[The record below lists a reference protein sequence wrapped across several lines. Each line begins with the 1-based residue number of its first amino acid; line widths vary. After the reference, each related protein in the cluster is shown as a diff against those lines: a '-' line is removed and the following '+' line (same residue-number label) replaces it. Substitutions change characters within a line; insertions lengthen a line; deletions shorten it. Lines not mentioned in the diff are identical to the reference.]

1 MNQFGKLS
9 QVLSRCRQ
17 QELILSAARTAQ
29 PQTSHLQD
37 PLEMGKQHL
46 DALAAL
52 PRPLK
57 GWRAPQGARD
67 LPGMLIDAAR
77 DPAGRRVGTAA
88 LLEVARTT
96 VKGAAQVVPVRAFI
110 HDPAAGGQGLA
121 FGTTVG
127 VRLRV
132 IAE

>member
-52 PRPLK
+52 TRL
-57 GWRAPQGARD
+57 
-67 LPGMLIDAAR
+67 LE
-77 DPAGRRVGTAA
+77 GRR
-88 LLEVARTT
+88 AR
-96 VKGAAQVVPVRAFI
+96 Q
-110 HDPAAGGQGLA
+110 
-121 FGTTVG
+121 
-127 VRLRV
+127 
-132 IAE
+132 